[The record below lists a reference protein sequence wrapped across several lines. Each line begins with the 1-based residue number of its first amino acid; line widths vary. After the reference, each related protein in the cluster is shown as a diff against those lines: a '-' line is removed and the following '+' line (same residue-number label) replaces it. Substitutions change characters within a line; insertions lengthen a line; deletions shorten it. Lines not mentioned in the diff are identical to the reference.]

1 MTHHYF
7 APYFPATKESD
18 LENGFVPGYYLVR
31 KSDSKRFF
39 ISKVVDVLAL
49 EEIASKVLSEACG
62 WDYWIDRSIG
72 KDINGRA
79 AWMNQDF
86 TDRFF

>member
-7 APYFPATKESD
+7 QPYFPATKESD
-18 LENGFVPGYYLVR
+18 KENGFEPGYYLVR
-31 KSDSKRFF
+31 EHDSKRFF

-49 EEIASKVLSEACG
+49 EEVCSKVLSEASG
-62 WDYWIDRSIG
+62 WGYWIDRSIG
-72 KDINGRA
+72 KDINGNA
-79 AWMNQDF
+79 AWMNRDF